1 MNALL
6 PDFKITS
13 SKLSGV
19 NSTAADE
26 TPTTAPSRANV
37 RIMARIVALLGLVG
51 AASAA
56 IELTPDNFDAEVFKA
71 GKSAFVKFLAP
82 W

>member
-1 MNALL
+1 MPSPRREEL
-6 PDFKITS
+6 
-13 SKLSGV
+13 
-19 NSTAADE
+19 DE
-26 TPTTAPSRANV
+26 GTL
-37 RIMARIVALLGLVG
+37 ARDVALEVLLGQFDGRRLG